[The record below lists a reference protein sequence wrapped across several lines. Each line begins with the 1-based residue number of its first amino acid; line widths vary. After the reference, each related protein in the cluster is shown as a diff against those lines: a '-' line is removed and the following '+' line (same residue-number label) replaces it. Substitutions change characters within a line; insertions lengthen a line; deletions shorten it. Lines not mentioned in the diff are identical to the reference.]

1 MIKNILKKIKE
12 NSKILITFI
21 IIFILFTMPLSYY
34 IETPGGIID
43 ASKRFSI
50 EDSYKIKGTYNLAYV
65 GQLRATI
72 PLLIYSKINK
82 DWEVLPKEE
91 VVLYN
96 ETYNEAEFRDHLML
110 EEANNNAIKV
120 AYNKASKK
128 YVIEKNDLYVTYV
141 DELAETN
148 IKIKDQIINIDGK
161 NIKEKSE
168 INDYIQSKKVGDK
181 LKIKVKNDGKYY
193 YRYAKVIEYEN
204 KKMIGI
210 IITEKQKIKTDPKIE
225 LKFKNSESGA
235 SGGLMM
241 SLSIY
246 DSLIK
251 EDLTKG
257 LKIAGTG
264 TIDQDG
270 NVGKIDG
277 VKYKVMGAVKDKAD
291 IFLVPAGSNYKEA
304 IKTKKE
310 KKYKIK
316 IIKVKT
322 LDEAISKLK
331 KNG

>member
-1 MIKNILKKIKE
+1 
-12 NSKILITFI
+12 
-21 IIFILFTMPLSYY
+21 
-34 IETPGGIID
+34 
-43 ASKRFSI
+43 
-50 EDSYKIKGTYNLAYV
+50 
-65 GQLRATI
+65 
-72 PLLIYSKINK
+72 
-82 DWEVLPKEE
+82 
-91 VVLYN
+91 
-96 ETYNEAEFRDHLML
+96 
-110 EEANNNAIKV
+110 
-120 AYNKASKK
+120 
-128 YVIEKNDLYVTYV
+128 
-141 DELAETN
+141 
-148 IKIKDQIINIDGK
+148 
-161 NIKEKSE
+161 
-168 INDYIQSKKVGDK
+168 
-181 LKIKVKNDGKYY
+181 
-193 YRYAKVIEYEN
+193 
-204 KKMIGI
+204 MIGI
-210 IITEKQKIKTDPKIE
+210 IITEKQKIKTDPKIKI
-225 LKFKNSESGA
+225 KFKNSESGA

-316 IIKVKT
+316 
-322 LDEAISKLK
+322 

>member
-1 MIKNILKKIKE
+1 MRKNLKGFYIVLLVFILSVIGKYGSYLQSEDVFSTQIQRQNKKLSQKEKNTKVYASGVPIGIYVKTEGILVLGLQQVECQNGKSVCPAACKIKAGDYILTLNGQKITTKQQFIHLLQKNREKEIVLTIKRKKKI
-12 NSKILITFI
+12 
-21 IIFILFTMPLSYY
+21 
-34 IETPGGIID
+34 
-43 ASKRFSI
+43 
-50 EDSYKIKGTYNLAYV
+50 
-65 GQLRATI
+65 
-72 PLLIYSKINK
+72 
-82 DWEVLPKEE
+82 
-91 VVLYN
+91 
-96 ETYNEAEFRDHLML
+96 
-110 EEANNNAIKV
+110 
-120 AYNKASKK
+120 
-128 YVIEKNDLYVTYV
+128 
-141 DELAETN
+141 
-148 IKIKDQIINIDGK
+148 IKIKI
-161 NIKEKSE
+161 
-168 INDYIQSKKVGDK
+168 
-181 LKIKVKNDGKYY
+181 
-193 YRYAKVIEYEN
+193 
-204 KKMIGI
+204 
-210 IITEKQKIKTDPKIE
+210 
-225 LKFKNSESGA
+225 KFKNSESGA

-246 DSLIK
+246 DSFIK

>member
-12 NSKILITFI
+12 NFKILITFI

-91 VVLYN
+91 VVLDN
-96 ETYNEAEFRDHLML
+96 ENYNEAEFRDHLML

-181 LKIKVKNDGKYY
+181 LKIKVKNDSKYY
-193 YRYAKVIEYEN
+193 YRYAKVIEYE
-204 KKMIGI
+204 KK
-210 IITEKQKIKTDPKIE
+210 K
-225 LKFKNSESGA
+225 
-235 SGGLMM
+235 
-241 SLSIY
+241 
-246 DSLIK
+246 
-251 EDLTKG
+251 
-257 LKIAGTG
+257 
-264 TIDQDG
+264 
-270 NVGKIDG
+270 
-277 VKYKVMGAVKDKAD
+277 
-291 IFLVPAGSNYKEA
+291 
-304 IKTKKE
+304 
-310 KKYKIK
+310 
-316 IIKVKT
+316 
-322 LDEAISKLK
+322 
-331 KNG
+331 